1 LDLSQVELPS
11 NRKFGFFFSAVF
23 LLAAFYSYYITS
35 YLWLITFGTIC
46 IILLIITF
54 INADLLTSLNKLW
67 MKIGLLL
74 GMVVSPLVMGLI
86 FFGIFTPTGV
96 LMRISGRDELRLRS
110 SNKTSYWLKRDTAS
124 QSYSFK
130 NQF

>member
-1 LDLSQVELPS
+1 MDLSQVELPS

>member
-1 LDLSQVELPS
+1 MDLSQVELPS
-11 NRKFGFFFSAVF
+11 NRKFGFFFVAVF

-46 IILLIITF
+46 IILLIITL

-86 FFGIFTPTGV
+86 FFGIFTPTAV

-110 SNKTSYWLKRDTAS
+110 SNKASYWLKRDTAS
-124 QSYSFK
+124 QSNAFK
-130 NQF
+130 NQY